1 VELANPSG
9 SAPLFQTGMVGRAYL
24 LTPGEKPRAAVP
36 ATAILREGPERFV
49 LVEEASAAGA
59 SEYRKVPV
67 VVGREADGWVEILG
81 GHVFPGDRVV
91 TRGGSLLG
99 PFFTPEVLKPGPYAE
114 RDLGLKV
121 EPARMVAVDEII
133 TVEGVVEVPPDRR
146 GFAAS
151 PLAGTIR
158 SVQATPG
165 QAVKPGDVVA
175 EVFSPEL
182 LAVQQDLLRAH
193 LEAGLTADTL
203 DRLRKVRGGAARRVW
218 ELESQLAGLKS
229 QVEITR
235 RKLATAGLTA
245 EQIEAVQAGKETF
258 PVVPV
263 RAPLPG
269 GVVKCDPPLGEAVA
283 AREPLFEVHDLSR
296 PMVRGFVP
304 ERDVT
309 RVRPSQA
316 VRVRTVAEPG
326 SVLIGRVV
334 RSAGTLS
341 GEARALSVWVELD
354 AAPDRPALP

>member
-67 VVGREADGWVEILG
+67 VVGREADRWVEIRG
-81 GHVFPGDRVV
+81 GHAFPGDRGVP
-91 TRGGSLLG
+91 RGGPLLG

-121 EPARMVAVDEII
+121 EPARVVALDEII

-158 SVQATPG
+158 RVQATPG

-175 EVFSPEL
+175 EGLSPGL
-182 LAVQQDLLRAH
+182 LAVQQDLLRA
-193 LEAGLTADTL
+193 
-203 DRLRKVRGGAARRVW
+203 
-218 ELESQLAGLKS
+218 
-229 QVEITR
+229 
-235 RKLATAGLTA
+235 
-245 EQIEAVQAGKETF
+245 
-258 PVVPV
+258 
-263 RAPLPG
+263 
-269 GVVKCDPPLGEAVA
+269 PLGTGLAPRTPGPL
-283 AREPLFEVHDLSR
+283 RE
-296 PMVRGFVP
+296 VP
-304 ERDVT
+304 
-309 RVRPSQA
+309 
-316 VRVRTVAEPG
+316 G
-326 SVLIGRVV
+326 W
-334 RSAGTLS
+334 AG
-341 GEARALSVWVELD
+341 
-354 AAPDRPALP
+354 